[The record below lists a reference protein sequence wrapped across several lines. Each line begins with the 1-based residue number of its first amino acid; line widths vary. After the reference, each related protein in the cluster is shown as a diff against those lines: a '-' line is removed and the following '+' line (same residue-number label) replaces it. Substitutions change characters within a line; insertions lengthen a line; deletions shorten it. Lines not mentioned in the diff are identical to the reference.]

1 MSASVYSHFLPCL
14 VFTLFSLQYVLI
26 ASIADI
32 ALITLNG
39 ITLPL
44 WNNMWEN
51 FVAHL
56 CTGEQSSWG
65 FSFAL
70 ASQFRNSACSVS
82 SWRNYFPPLCFSSA
96 CWFACCGP
104 SSMTLPYLHQI
115 MSCSGF
121 LKLLPRCSTL
131 SQEGLNIN
139 LFNESP

>member
-26 ASIADI
+26 SSIADI

-39 ITLPL
+39 IALPL

-51 FVAHL
+51 FVAHPVYRGTIFL
-56 CTGEQSSWG
+56 GVFFCFSIPIQKLSL
-65 FSFAL
+65 FSFFL
-70 ASQFRNSACSVS
+70 EKH
-82 SWRNYFPPLCFSSA
+82 PPLCFSSA

-131 SQEGLNIN
+131 SQEGEHKPL
-139 LFNESP
+139 